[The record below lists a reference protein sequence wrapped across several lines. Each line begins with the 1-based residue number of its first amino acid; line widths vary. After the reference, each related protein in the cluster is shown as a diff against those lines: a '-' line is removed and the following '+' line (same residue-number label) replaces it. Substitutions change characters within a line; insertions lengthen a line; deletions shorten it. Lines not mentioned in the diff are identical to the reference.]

1 MRSLEIYEYRA
12 ETYIFPS
19 RFGEIFEVDTG
30 GKTDCAILGSVED
43 EREKEGEETGLDGEC
58 LETLFCL
65 LPSRGVEGGEEQ

>member
-1 MRSLEIYEYRA
+1 MRSLEIYEHRT

-43 EREKEGEETGLDGEC
+43 EREKEGEETGLEGE
-58 LETLFCL
+58 
-65 LPSRGVEGGEEQ
+65 